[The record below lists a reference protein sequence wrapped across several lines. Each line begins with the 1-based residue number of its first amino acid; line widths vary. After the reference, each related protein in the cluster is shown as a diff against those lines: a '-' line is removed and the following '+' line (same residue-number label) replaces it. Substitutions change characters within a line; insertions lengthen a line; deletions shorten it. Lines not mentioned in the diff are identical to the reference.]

1 MIKVKKK
8 LIIYFL
14 IILVLTISSCSKD
27 NNYKRLRIIAESN
40 EQIDINNKTLIKDI
54 IKGQFEKENLSYETL
69 KVDNLKQILAKN
81 LNRELYSKIKIE
93 KCISYYPAKSYKNKM
108 IPSGNYET
116 ILITIGKAEGNNF
129 WTLLYPEYFGYEFE
143 ENNEIEYR
151 SYFYDLLN

>member
-1 MIKVKKK
+1 MKKK

-69 KVDNLKQILAKN
+69 EVDNLKQILAKN

>member
-1 MIKVKKK
+1 MKKK

>member
-1 MIKVKKK
+1 MKKK

-54 IKGQFEKENLSYETL
+54 IKDQFEKENLSYETL
-69 KVDNLKQILAKN
+69 EVDNLKQILAKN
-81 LNRELYSKIKIE
+81 LNRELYSKITIE

>member
-1 MIKVKKK
+1 MKKK

-54 IKGQFEKENLSYETL
+54 IKDQFEKENLFYETL
-69 KVDNLKQILAKN
+69 EVDIIKQILAKN
-81 LNRELYSKIKIE
+81 LNRELYSKIAIE